1 MVSALLTIFVST
13 LLIITALFLFNF
25 WVNTIVGVIISLFS
39 YVTFLFTNRIYIN
52 KGTLTRVR
60 YIQSIFPIKEN
71 LTKEQYN
78 IIISDFEYIFGN
90 NKNNAEHNNA
100 LAILFNKLKAS
111 NLSYKDKEKLNTLY
125 SKEFIDL
132 SKIKRH

>member
-90 NKNNAEHNNA
+90 NKNNVEYKNA
-100 LAILFNKLKAS
+100 LAILFKKLKAS
-111 NLSYKDKEKLNTLY
+111 NLSSQLSQLKNPYKPL
-125 SKEFIDL
+125 I
-132 SKIKRH
+132 